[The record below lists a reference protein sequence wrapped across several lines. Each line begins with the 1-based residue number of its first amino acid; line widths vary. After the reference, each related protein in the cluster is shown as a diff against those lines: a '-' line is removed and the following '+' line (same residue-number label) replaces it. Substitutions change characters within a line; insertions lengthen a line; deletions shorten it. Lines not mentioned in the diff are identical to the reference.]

1 MPDPITPNSPAG
13 RAARA
18 VPEPPPAP
26 WLQPRRSRLLLVAL
40 PMFAVFAAFGAIVWV
55 AYEHGSDGPPV
66 GEPPLVRAPAVAL
79 KLAPEDDGA
88 AVGEG
93 GEGGEVLDLLS
104 DTLPTD
110 QLERLLPPPEEP
122 LAPAVAERELAPP
135 EEPLAPVIAERELAP
150 PEQPD
155 GLPSAIGE
163 LPPPTPAPTAAAAP
177 ALPEVAATRPEPP
190 RATPSPEEQQVAAAP
205 APAPPASK
213 PLPTPEEAEATLDAL
228 LAEVTRETDRVGV
241 QPQPEWTQAA
251 RSEPLAPRPT
261 ASDEVRPA
269 VAPPASTLAP
279 QPAPPA
285 TVAPVT
291 PPAPVAPLTPPGGEV
306 TPIERD
312 QRLARP
318 TATGP
323 RPATSEPTLER
334 APERTEVAALGGNYR
349 IQLAAVRGEADA
361 RRAWDL
367 FLVDL
372 GPVLSGLQSFI
383 ERADTANGVFYRVQV
398 GPFASQQAAESLCDE
413 LKQRNA
419 SCFVIRR

>member
-1 MPDPITPNSPAG
+1 VPDPITPNSPGG
-13 RAARA
+13 RPGRTA
-18 VPEPPPAP
+18 PETSPAP
-26 WLQPRRSRLLLVAL
+26 WLRPRRSRLLLVGL
-40 PMFAVFAAFGAIVWV
+40 PMFAVFAAFGAIVWL
-55 AYEHGSDGPPV
+55 AYEHGTDGPPV

-88 AVGEG
+88 AAGED

-104 DTLPTD
+104 DTLPSD

-122 LAPAVAERELAPP
+122 LAPAVTAQEMAPP
-135 EEPLAPVIAERELAP
+135 EEPSQPPSVTAELAP
-150 PEQPD
+150 P
-155 GLPSAIGE
+155 A
-163 LPPPTPAPTAAAAP
+163 PAPTATVAP
-177 ALPEVAATRPEPP
+177 ATPEVAAARPEPP
-190 RATPSPEEQQVAAAP
+190 REAPPPDQQQAAAVS
-205 APAPPASK
+205 APEPPASK

-228 LAEVTRETDRVGV
+228 LAEVTEETDRTRI
-241 QPQPEWTQAA
+241 QPQPEATQSA
-251 RSEPLAPRPT
+251 RAEPVAPRPT
-261 ASDEVRPA
+261 PSEEVRPA
-269 VAPPASTLAP
+269 VAPPASPPAP

-285 TVAPVT
+285 TVSPF
-291 PPAPVAPLTPPGGEV
+291 TPPGSEV

-312 QRLARP
+312 QRLSRP
-318 TATGP
+318 STGP
-323 RPATSEPTLER
+323 QPVPTVER
-334 APERTEVAALGGNYR
+334 APDRTEVAALGGDYR

-372 GPVLSGLQSFI
+372 GPVLSGLQPFI
-383 ERADTANGVFYRVQV
+383 ERAETANGVFYRVQV

>member
-18 VPEPPPAP
+18 GRAVPEPSSVPS
-26 WLQPRRSRLLLVAL
+26 LQPRRSRLLLVGL

-88 AVGEG
+88 AVGEDG
-93 GEGGEVLDLLS
+93 QGGEVLDLLS

-122 LAPAVAERELAPP
+122 LAPVVAERAPP
-135 EEPLAPVIAERELAP
+135 PPAEPDE
-150 PEQPD
+150 
-155 GLPSAIGE
+155 LPSAMGE
-163 LPPPTPAPTAAAAP
+163 LPAPTETAAAAP
-177 ALPEVAATRPEPP
+177 SPPEVAATRPEPTEVV
-190 RATPSPEEQQVAAAP
+190 ATPPTPPRDTPPPAEQQVAAAP

-213 PLPTPEEAEATLDAL
+213 PLPTPDEAEATLDAL
-228 LAEVTRETDRVGV
+228 LAEVTGDSDPARD
-241 QPQPEWTQAA
+241 QPQPEPTQVA
-251 RSEPLAPRPT
+251 RSEPLAPRPP

-269 VAPPASTLAP
+269 VVPPVP
-279 QPAPPA
+279 PPAPPA
-285 TVAPVT
+285 AAVAPFT
-291 PPAPVAPLTPPGGEV
+291 PPAPVAAVTSTARDPGVAPP
-306 TPIERD
+306 P
-312 QRLARP
+312 AP
-318 TATGP
+318 AP
-323 RPATSEPTLER
+323 RPISEPALER
-334 APERTEVAALGGNYR
+334 APERAEVAALGGDYR

-367 FLVDL
+367 FLADL

>member
-13 RAARA
+13 AGRA

-26 WLQPRRSRLLLVAL
+26 WLQPRRSRLLLVGL
-40 PMFAVFAAFGAIVWV
+40 PMFAVFAAFGAIIWV
-55 AYEHGSDGPPV
+55 AYEHGSDGAPV

-104 DTLPTD
+104 DTLPSD

-122 LAPAVAERELAPP
+122 LAPVVAEREPAPP
-135 EEPLAPVIAERELAP
+135 VEPGE
-150 PEQPD
+150 
-155 GLPSAIGE
+155 LPSAIGE
-163 LPPPTPAPTAAAAP
+163 LPPPAPTPSVAATPSPAEVAP
-177 ALPEVAATRPEPP
+177 ALPAVAATPPPAPP
-190 RATPSPEEQQVAAAP
+190 RDTPLPEGQQAAA
-205 APAPPASK
+205 APAPPASP

-228 LAEVTRETDRVGV
+228 LAEVTRETDRARDQTPPG
-241 QPQPEWTQAA
+241 PTQVA
-251 RSEPLAPRPT
+251 RSEPLAPRPG
-261 ASDEVRPA
+261 ASDQVRPA
-269 VAPPASTLAP
+269 VVP
-279 QPAPPA
+279 PAPPPAPRPAPAA
-285 TVAPVT
+285 TVAPFT
-291 PPAPVAPLTPPGGEV
+291 PPAPVASATPPGSEV
-306 TPIERD
+306 TPIARD
-312 QRLARP
+312 QILARP
-318 TATGP
+318 SATGP
-323 RPATSEPTLER
+323 RPTSEPALER
-334 APERTEVAALGGNYR
+334 APERTDVAAVGGSYR

-367 FLVDL
+367 FLDDL